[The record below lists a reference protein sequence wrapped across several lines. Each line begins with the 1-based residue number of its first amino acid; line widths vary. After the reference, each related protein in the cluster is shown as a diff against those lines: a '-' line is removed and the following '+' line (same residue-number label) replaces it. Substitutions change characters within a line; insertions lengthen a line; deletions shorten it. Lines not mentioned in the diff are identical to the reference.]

1 MIDTV
6 MIAIADVCHGAG
18 SFIEGI
24 FRRQPKVEDLRKQVI
39 SFQDSLDQLE
49 AVFQQQAN
57 ETDLLVMHYNN
68 LKFYQVFQR
77 NTMRGRIQ
85 DELVCQYA
93 ALDYLTILINAAE
106 SGAKLSRDDLD
117 FYRTYCKMF
126 ADGQID
132 AEELRTLQPIM
143 RARHKN
149 EIDSLQRCSLDHILN
164 RIRSYK

>member
-24 FRRQPKVEDLRKQVI
+24 FGRQPKIEDLRKQVLC
-39 SFQDSLDQLE
+39 FQDGLDQLE
-49 AVFQQQAN
+49 KVFQQQAD
-57 ETDLLVMHYNN
+57 EIDSLMMHYKN

-77 NTMRGRIQ
+77 NTLRDQIR

-93 ALDYLTILINAAE
+93 ALDYLTILINTVE

-117 FYRTYCKMF
+117 FYRTYCEMF

-132 AEELRTLQPIM
+132 AEELHTLWPIM
-143 RARHKN
+143 TKRHGN
-149 EIDSLQRCSLDHILN
+149 EIAALQRCSLDHTLA
-164 RIRSYK
+164 RIRNYK